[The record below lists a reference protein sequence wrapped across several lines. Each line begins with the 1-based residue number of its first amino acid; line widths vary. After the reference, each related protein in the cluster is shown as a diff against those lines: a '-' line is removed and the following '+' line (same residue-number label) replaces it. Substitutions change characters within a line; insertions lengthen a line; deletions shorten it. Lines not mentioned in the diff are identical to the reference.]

1 MKNNIF
7 SRFSR
12 ILWLVILL
20 SPFVGL
26 HAADVFDE
34 ELGNLLARP
43 TITKKSLPDGTVIST
58 VSVPWGSSDSVAGF
72 ITLPDG
78 VKVQFTK
85 SASLGTTTFVNLS
98 NGSTST
104 CSGSSCS
111 GNINVSPALQSSF
124 SSVSKSVASSS
135 DLTGN
140 SSAGSVTVYVSEM
153 VPWATCWCNIDGVRQ
168 GSAGEACSS
177 DIDVQNRKY
186 ECSVGKGMTAFQ
198 WMIAAITKWFIYLTM
213 LFWVLA
219 LVWAWIL
226 WAWGSESEEYTK
238 KAKGWA
244 VNIIIGLAL
253 LFTFRYILW
262 FLAPWIFM

>member
-1 MKNNIF
+1 MKNNVF
-7 SRFSR
+7 SRFSL

-34 ELGNLLARP
+34 ELDNLLARP

-140 SSAGSVTVYVSEM
+140 SSAGSVTVYVSEK
-153 VPWATCWCNIDGVRQ
+153 VPGATCTCATKWYEWQEDCPSTLAVSDRLYQCSID
-168 GSAGEACSS
+168 
-177 DIDVQNRKY
+177 KW
-186 ECSVGKGMTAFQ
+186 MWAFQ
-198 WMIAAITKWFIYLTM
+198 SMIGAITKWFIYLTM

-244 VNIIIGLAL
+244 VNIIIGLGL